1 MPSLWTFAEFD
12 KHDSQRALH
21 LRSAPC
27 WSELITAV
35 RGALGKAIETKNA
48 RFGFD
53 ESGRDARD
61 LRGVVQFPVGT
72 LLFDW
77 LFNGTTGHRAQFR
90 IGRANGLASNARLV
104 SQLAAELERF
114 AATETMIHRFTSEF
128 VYKESALGTIG
139 QVVATLIPKLSK
151 VWACERLISSTGNAE
166 SLFVSRT
173 GPKLLIPATEPWSSL
188 YAEDGAGWLDVKGAF
203 VPADGQPY
211 QPKAPEIRAAK
222 LEERGTA

>member
-77 LFNGTTGHRAQFR
+77 LFNGTTGYRAQFR
-90 IGRANGLASNARLV
+90 MGRRLR
-104 SQLAAELERF
+104 SLELRSTQGIALIRRF
-114 AATETMIHRFTSEF
+114 
-128 VYKESALGTIG
+128 
-139 QVVATLIPKLSK
+139 
-151 VWACERLISSTGNAE
+151 STFSFG
-166 SLFVSRT
+166 VGKTSRT
-173 GPKLLIPATEPWSSL
+173 VSSQPWM
-188 YAEDGAGWLDVKGAF
+188 
-203 VPADGQPY
+203 
-211 QPKAPEIRAAK
+211 
-222 LEERGTA
+222 